1 MPSLSLSRNGLALI
15 AICLAALMLGL
26 EITSVPA
33 ILPLLE
39 RALPASFRQLQ
50 WIMNAYTL
58 AMSAVLMA
66 MGTLGDRF
74 GRKRIFILGT
84 LVFGAASLACGLAT
98 TAPLLIVARFL
109 QGLAAAAM
117 LACQIALLSQHFPAG
132 AARGRAFGWW
142 GIVFGAGLGFGPII
156 GAALAT
162 LASWSWVFLIH
173 VGLAGVTVA
182 CALRGIE
189 ESANPAT
196 KHLDLAGMLTLSL
209 AVFGLV
215 YLITQGQLGAAATPT
230 ARLGLILSLGC
241 LLLFVVIE
249 RRRAQPMFDFAV
261 LRVRR
266 FSGALLGASG
276 MNFSFWPF
284 VIYLPLYLQ
293 AVIGLDA
300 LATGGMV
307 LAYTLPTILVPP
319 LAERLLLRLGPGVVI
334 PLGLGLIGLGF
345 ALLSLAVTLGA
356 GQIPALLPG
365 CLLAG
370 VGVGLSNTPVTN
382 TATAALPVERS
393 GMASG
398 LDMST
403 RIIALALNV
412 ALMGAILLGGVAAHL
427 ATAATTLDG
436 SGRESVAAAIAAG
449 NLGLAQAQG
458 VDLALARAALGQGVG
473 WVTRYAAVCACG
485 FALLSFLLLRPVG
498 NGQRKCSTAGGE
510 A

>member
-1 MPSLSLSRNGLALI
+1 MPSLSLSRKDLALV
-15 AICLAALMLGL
+15 AICLSALMLGL
-26 EITSVPA
+26 EITSIPA

-39 RALPASFRQLQ
+39 AALPADFRQLQ
-50 WIMNAYTL
+50 WIVNAYTL

-66 MGTLGDRF
+66 MGTLGDRC
-74 GRKRIFILGT
+74 GRKRVFLTGT
-84 LVFGAASLACGLAT
+84 LVFGVASLACGLASS
-98 TAPLLIVARFL
+98 ALALISARFL

-117 LACQIALLSQHFPAG
+117 LACQIALLSQQFPSG
-132 AARGRAFGWW
+132 AERGRAFGYW
-142 GIVFGAGLGFGPII
+142 GIVFGAGLGFGPLV
-156 GAALAT
+156 GGALAT
-162 LASWSWVFLIH
+162 LASWNWVFLIH
-173 VGLAGVTVA
+173 VGLAAITVA

-189 ESANPAT
+189 ESANPAA

-209 AVFGLV
+209 AVFGCV
-215 YLITQGQLGAAATPT
+215 YLITQGPATATAGWLGW
-230 ARLGLILSLGC
+230 GLSLGC

-249 RRRAQPMFDFAV
+249 RRQAQPLFDFAV

-284 VIYLPLYLQ
+284 VVYLPLYLQ
-293 AVIGLDA
+293 AVLGLDD

-307 LAYTLPTILVPP
+307 LAYTLPTVLVPP
-319 LAERLLLRLGPGVVI
+319 LAERLLLRHGPGRVI

-356 GQIPALLPG
+356 GQALALVPG

-370 VGVGLSNTPVTN
+370 IGVGLTNTPVTN
-382 TATAALPVERS
+382 TATAALPAERS

-403 RIIALALNV
+403 RIIALALNI

-427 ATAATTLDG
+427 AMAVPALQRAEFDG
-436 SGRESVAAAIAAG
+436 LAAAIAAG
-449 NLGLAQAQG
+449 NLGLAQAQAQG

-473 WVTRYAAVCACG
+473 WVSSYAAVCACG
-485 FALLSFLLLRPVG
+485 FALLSFGLLRPARSERHG
-498 NGQRKCSTAGGE
+498 RLAKGGE

>member
-1 MPSLSLSRNGLALI
+1 MPSLSLSRNGLALT
-15 AICLAALMLGL
+15 AICLSALMLGL
-26 EITSVPA
+26 EITSVPT

-39 RALPASFRQLQ
+39 GALPADFRQLQ

-66 MGTLGDRF
+66 MGTLSDRF

-84 LVFGAASLACGLAT
+84 LVFGAVSLACGLAT
-98 TAPLLIVARFL
+98 TAPVLISARLL

-117 LACQIALLSQHFPAG
+117 LACQIALLSQQFPTG
-132 AARGRAFGWW
+132 VERGRAFGWW
-142 GIVFGAGLGFGPII
+142 GIVFGAGLGFGPIV

-162 LASWSWVFLIH
+162 LASWNWVFLIH
-173 VGLAGVTVA
+173 VGLAAVTVA
-182 CALRGIE
+182 CALRGLE
-189 ESANPAT
+189 ESANPAAQP
-196 KHLDLAGMLTLSL
+196 LDLAGMFTLSL
-209 AVFGLV
+209 AVFGCV
-215 YLITQGQLGAAATPT
+215 YLITQGSATAAVGWLGWS
-230 ARLGLILSLGC
+230 LSLGC

-249 RRRAQPMFDFAV
+249 RRQAQPLFDFAV

-284 VIYLPLYLQ
+284 VVYLPLYLQ
-293 AVIGLDA
+293 AVLGLEA

-319 LAERLLLRLGPGVVI
+319 LAERLLLRHGPGLVI

-356 GQIPALLPG
+356 GQVLALVPG

-370 VGVGLSNTPVTN
+370 IGVGLTNTPVTN

-403 RIIALALNV
+403 RIIALALNI
-412 ALMGAILLGGVAAHL
+412 ALMGAILLGGVASHL
-427 ATAATTLDG
+427 ATAAPALPRVEFDAL
-436 SGRESVAAAIAAG
+436 AAAIAAG
-449 NLGLAQAQG
+449 NLGLAEVQG
-458 VDLALARAALGQGVG
+458 IALPLARAALGQGIG
-473 WVTRYAAVCACG
+473 WVTGYAALCAWG
-485 FALLSFLLLRPVG
+485 FALLSFWLLRPARSG
-498 NGQRKCSTAGGE
+498 RGECPAKGGE
-510 A
+510 V

>member
-1 MPSLSLSRNGLALI
+1 MPHLSLSRNGLALI

-50 WIMNAYTL
+50 WVMNAYTL

-84 LVFGAASLACGLAT
+84 LVFGVASLACGLAP
-98 TAPLLIVARFL
+98 TAPALIVARFL

-117 LACQIALLSQHFPAG
+117 LACQIALLSQQFPTG
-132 AARGRAFGWW
+132 AERGWAFGWW
-142 GIVFGAGLGFGPII
+142 GMVFGAGLGFGPLV
-156 GAALAT
+156 GGALAT

-173 VGLAGVTVA
+173 VGLAMVTVA
-182 CALRGIE
+182 CALRGVE
-189 ESANPAT
+189 ESTTPAARS
-196 KHLDLAGMLTLSL
+196 LDLAGMLTLSL
-209 AVFGLV
+209 AVFGCV
-215 YLITQGQLGAAATPT
+215 YMITQGPATAAVGWLGW
-230 ARLGLILSLGC
+230 GLSLGC

-249 RRRAQPMFDFAV
+249 RYQAQPMFDFAV
-261 LRVRR
+261 LRIRR

-284 VIYLPLYLQ
+284 VVYLPLYLQ
-293 AVIGLDA
+293 AVLGLDA

-307 LAYTLPTILVPP
+307 LAYTLPTVLVPP
-319 LAERLLLRLGPGVVI
+319 LAERLLLRHGPGRVI

-345 ALLSLAVTLGA
+345 ALLSLAVILGA
-356 GQIPALLPG
+356 GQVLALVPG

-370 VGVGLSNTPVTN
+370 IGVGLTNTPVTN
-382 TATAALPVERS
+382 TATAALPAERS
-393 GMASG
+393 GLASG

-403 RIIALALNV
+403 RIVSLALNI

-427 ATAATTLDG
+427 ATAVATLDG
-436 SGRESVAAAIAAG
+436 SGRESLAAAIAAG

-458 VDLALARAALGQGVG
+458 VDLTLARAAFGQGVG

-485 FALLSFLLLRPVG
+485 FALLSFLLLRPAG